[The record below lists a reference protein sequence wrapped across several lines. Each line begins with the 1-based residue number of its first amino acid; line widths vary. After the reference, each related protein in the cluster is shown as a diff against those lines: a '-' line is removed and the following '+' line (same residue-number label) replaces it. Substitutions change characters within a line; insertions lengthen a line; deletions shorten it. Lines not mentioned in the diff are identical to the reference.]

1 MCKTSLV
8 CSKNNNRNYT
18 TFEYTVLL
26 CIQMEL
32 ILFCFWYKN
41 VKFRVISSV
50 VFSVRINFWGCPT
63 HLSGNNIDKL
73 RVQIPILIIF
83 LKCKQVERC
92 HSRCPN
98 SRCSLA
104 RVLACHNR
112 CSLIRCLYRCLHRC
126 SSLRVHLRCICLHIC
141 NMVNAETNFTPYLGV
156 MPYFG
161 INAHSWTWSSD
172 VACF

>member
-1 MCKTSLV
+1 MCKRSLV
-8 CSKNNNRNYT
+8 CSRNKNRNYT
-18 TFEYTVLL
+18 TFEYTVML
-26 CIQMEL
+26 CKQMES
-32 ILFCFWYKN
+32 ILFCFLYQN

-50 VFSVRINFWGCPT
+50 VFSVRINFEDVQFICPGIT
-63 HLSGNNIDKL
+63 LINSGL
-73 RVQIPILIIF
+73 RSPILIIF
-83 LKCKQVERC
+83 LKCKQVGQC

-161 INAHSWTWSSD
+161 INAHS
-172 VACF
+172 